1 MIRKQTELY
10 ITSNKDQPQY
20 TEYQSYIKVQT
31 AIRPQTMLKQMDRQS
46 GNVAT
51 QTITLS
57 IL

>member
-10 ITSNKDQPQY
+10 ITSNKEQPQY

-31 AIRPQTMLKQMDRQS
+31 AIIPQTMLKQMDRQS
-46 GNVAT
+46 ENVA